1 MSIGNAVFP
10 VLTSFQGNL
19 GLYFKD
25 LTDGETLEINGN
37 RVFSA
42 ASVIKIP
49 LILTLMEK
57 IKAGTM
63 NLTQKIPIEDTNRV
77 GGTGIIQNL
86 NHEYVPTV
94 AELITLAICV
104 SDNIATNQIIDLVGG
119 PDTVNLFCQK
129 NGLLQTKLQRKM
141 LDQEAR
147 KAGKDNWTAATEI
160 GMLLETI
167 THAIFG
173 NQEETKKIFMPLFKG
188 MIVQQCRNKI
198 PSRIPAADYYM
209 LKDDFLPPEGE
220 VTVANKTGDLGATQN
235 DVAICIL
242 PDARI
247 YVLSLFTDGNKV
259 AGDGISFI
267 AQVSQAVYEYMKSKK

>member
-1 MSIGNAVFP
+1 MNIGNAVFP
-10 VLTSFQGNL
+10 VLASFKGNV
-19 GLYFKD
+19 GFYFKD
-25 LTDGETLEINGN
+25 LTDGETLEINGK

-49 LILTLMEK
+49 LILTLMEDIQSGAMALTKK
-57 IKAGTM
+57 IK
-63 NLTQKIPIEDTNRV
+63 IDDSNRV

-119 PDTVNLFCQK
+119 PDKVNAFCIK
-129 NGLLQTKLQRKM
+129 NGLPNTKLQRKM
-141 LDQEAR
+141 LDAEAR
-147 KAGKDNWTAATEI
+147 KAGKDNWTAAAEI
-160 GMLLETI
+160 GVLLESIANT
-167 THAIFG
+167 IFG
-173 NQEETKKIFMPLFKG
+173 TQKEAREMLMPLFKG
-188 MIVQQCRNKI
+188 MIIQQCRNKI

-209 LKDDFLPPEGE
+209 LKEDFLPCAGE

-242 PDARI
+242 PDSRL
-247 YVLSLFTDGNKV
+247 YVLSVFTDGNKF
-259 AGDGISFI
+259 AGDGINLI
-267 AQVSQAVYEYMKSKK
+267 AQVSQSVYEYMKAK